1 MKEKL
6 NFPKIFNLLKPKNQK
21 LIRTSQKVSNNTDL
35 LIRPIREI
43 IKNDFYL
50 NDIFLVNDNWEIVVR
65 ENSNLLEWHFRWA
78 SIVPWVILI
87 KLYEAIT
94 WKKLDQANTKINFN
108 SIIIPWSKIYIK
120 NDWIYFEEN
129 NAMSLEFNEENI
141 NIWEISESDQIKN
154 FVDINPNSYLLQ
166 SKPINSAL
174 SCKIEE
180 NLGIWSKV
188 LWEIDINQISRNWK
202 IDKHLLTEWAAQVL
216 SAWISYLINWWKSIE
231 ELWENFKIMTFDSL
245 VHTNYN
251 FDNNEVKR
259 IFVEAEI
266 KKDEKRVSEW
276 IYIIKD
282 QDWNILQSWNI
293 LWKKISRK
301 ILNKTV
307 DSFQNVIKKQKTIEK
322 AKNIVSKDSMELIF
336 SYSEDSWKII
346 VNNNN
351 INFLKVLY
359 CKLYNLHINNFD
371 NFKNTSIEVKNWD
384 KLEIRTDWLY
394 KDWKNIFEKPKNWWQ
409 KTTF

>member
-1 MKEKL
+1 M
-6 NFPKIFNLLKPKNQK
+6 
-21 LIRTSQKVSNNTDL
+21 
-35 LIRPIREI
+35 
-43 IKNDFYL
+43 
-50 NDIFLVNDNWEIVVR
+50 
-65 ENSNLLEWHFRWA
+65 EWHFRWA

-282 QDWNILQSWNI
+282 QDWNILQS
-293 LWKKISRK
+293 
-301 ILNKTV
+301 
-307 DSFQNVIKKQKTIEK
+307 
-322 AKNIVSKDSMELIF
+322 
-336 SYSEDSWKII
+336 
-346 VNNNN
+346 
-351 INFLKVLY
+351 
-359 CKLYNLHINNFD
+359 
-371 NFKNTSIEVKNWD
+371 
-384 KLEIRTDWLY
+384 
-394 KDWKNIFEKPKNWWQ
+394 
-409 KTTF
+409 